1 MIEGILSWIMLF
13 MGIIINNP
21 LYFIASG
28 VFAVAAQIWMVRES
42 KNDKNNR

>member
-1 MIEGILSWIMLF
+1 MFEGITAWIMLF
-13 MGIIINNP
+13 IGGATHNP

-42 KNDKNNR
+42 KK